1 MTVVGLLLP
10 QLGPVTDR
18 YVVKDVT
25 QTAEGMGFAHLWVQD
40 HFMYAVEQEGEYGG
54 SAKTQ
59 PAVYQSVFAP
69 LQLLAAVAAWTE
81 TIELGTS
88 ILVAGNHWPVQLA
101 NELATIDQL
110 SGGRLSAVGFGVGWS
125 REEHRAVGVD
135 PGTRGRRIEEFIEVL
150 KACWADDP
158 VEYHG
163 KFFDVPRSI
172 LRPKPLQE
180 PRPRLMSGMWSEKGL
195 SRTAEQYDLWNPGS
209 MPIAQ
214 AAETLS
220 RMNEMRPA
228 DLEPLNVIYRV
239 ALQSTAG
246 KLLTVDEIA
255 ARTLEAAAAG
265 FEAVIVETNFCSDIT
280 SRDAWLDKVES
291 LEPILEAARSTHS
304 AQKS

>member
-1 MTVVGLLLP
+1 
-10 QLGPVTDR
+10 
-18 YVVKDVT
+18 
-25 QTAEGMGFAHLWVQD
+25 
-40 HFMYAVEQEGEYGG
+40 VE
-54 SAKTQ
+54 
-59 PAVYQSVFAP
+59 
-69 LQLLAAVAAWTE
+69 
-81 TIELGTS
+81 
-88 ILVAGNHWPVQLA
+88 H
-101 NELATIDQL
+101 
-110 SGGRLSAVGFGVGWS
+110 
-125 REEHRAVGVD
+125 
-135 PGTRGRRIEEFIEVL
+135 
-150 KACWADDP
+150 
-158 VEYHG
+158 HG

-209 MPIAQ
+209 MPIAE

-239 ALQSTAG
+239 ALQSTSG

-291 LEPILEAARSTHS
+291 LEPILEAARGTHS